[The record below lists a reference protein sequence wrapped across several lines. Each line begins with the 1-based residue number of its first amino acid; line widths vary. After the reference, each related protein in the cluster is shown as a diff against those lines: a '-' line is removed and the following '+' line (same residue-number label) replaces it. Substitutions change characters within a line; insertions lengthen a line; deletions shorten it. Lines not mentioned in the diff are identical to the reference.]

1 MFTRSAI
8 FEGAIHEGQEDEFFR
23 LVEEKLLP
31 IWKRM
36 PQAINVR
43 VMRKTVSDA
52 GSAPIFMVQEIDYPS
67 MDAIEKALL
76 SPVRVE
82 GRAVTD
88 QLMTMCNGR
97 FYHLVYERIE

>member
-1 MFTRSAI
+1 MFTRSAV
-8 FEGAIHEGQEDEFFR
+8 FEGAIHAGKEDEFFQI
-23 LVEEKLLP
+23 VEDKLLP
-31 IWKRM
+31 IWKKM

-43 VMRKTVSDA
+43 VMRTSGCDA

-67 MDAIEKALL
+67 MEAIEEALK

-88 QLMTMCNGR
+88 ELMKMCNGR
-97 FYHLVYERIE
+97 FYHLVYERIV

>member
-8 FEGAIHEGQEDEFFR
+8 FEGAIHEGREDEFFAI
-23 LVEEKLLP
+23 VEEKLLP
-31 IWKRM
+31 IWRKM

-43 VMRKTVSDA
+43 VMRTRASDA
-52 GSAPIFMVQEIDYPS
+52 GSAPIFMVQEVDYPS
-67 MDAIEKALL
+67 LDAVEEALQ

-88 QLMTMCNGR
+88 ELMKMCNGR
-97 FYHLVYERIE
+97 FYHLVYERLS